1 MKEEDFFRKLKK
13 ESILIYGA
21 GMVGKLVY
29 SRLMSA
35 GMGEKVKGFAV
46 TCKKEEGCRSC
57 LGVPLYRIDE
67 LVSCGES
74 VDVIA
79 AAMPALQKEILEEL
93 HRRKF
98 PNVWEISPDLYE
110 DLARSYMQ
118 KFREKN
124 PFPEKEIDVLFMA
137 SDNNSSSGAF
147 LCMAELNT
155 ELNRRGMSTAVIL
168 PEYGNGAAILE
179 QQGIPYT
186 YVPSRHWCRRSEE
199 NWAWKRPSALKAASD
214 LTQPS
219 GQAQEGTHAIEED
232 TNAIEE
238 TAQII
243 RKGHVKVVHNNTTYA
258 HTGALAA
265 RLAGIPYV
273 WHIRENIAAQGF
285 CFMEEGKARE
295 LFSQAAGVA
304 AVSAYVASCY
314 RGLSPSRTQVIYDG
328 VDVRKYV
335 RRDKELFRGNCVSI
349 LLAGVVTP
357 LKRQEDLVEAAG
369 FLKKWGIPFR
379 VRFAGSGEG
388 DYMSFLGRRVK
399 ELGLEHEVEFCGR
412 QDSLEKYYQEADI
425 VAVCSGAEAFGR
437 TTVEAQ
443 LAGCLVAGARAGA
456 TPELI
461 EDGKTGFLYQC
472 GDSRELAEKIRQ
484 ALQNPEEAGRMA
496 RRGQLHALAHY
507 SLERCTEQVLELY
520 QRAVPGFCGRIQPE
534 PCREKEP
541 QFCGAVQPEPGQ
553 EANSK
558 SAPETGREYYARE
571 TVSLLRRAGRLAVFG
586 AGTVALE
593 VGTCLIGAPYFLDIC
608 CFLVSRPEAN
618 PAQFLGR
625 QVVSLDRRELLPPRD
640 TLVVVA
646 SMERSLESITI
657 CLHRAGFYNLLYLTF
672 ESDLW
677 SCIRGNYYIEYCR
690 RNRKEY
696 LILDRELPLEGDIKD
711 AEKVSIYSVRSHADR
726 VIREKRRRF
735 SWEIPI
741 QAGAAL
747 SPEELCQ
754 VRDHRGENIS
764 SKNREYCEL
773 TALYW
778 IWKNTA
784 SEYVGLCHYRR
795 HFVLDSLQLA
805 RLSRSDIHM
814 VVTVPVLNFPS
825 VGAVYA
831 QDHIQRDWE
840 VMMEGIEKLCP
851 EYRGAA
857 ECIRDGIY
865 YYAYNMFIARR
876 PVLDEYCSWL
886 FPLLS
891 YCEKHCAK
899 KEDPYQNRHIGFLAE
914 RLMTVYIKQHEDR
927 YKIVHAEK
935 HFIERYV

>member
-443 LAGCLVAGARAGA
+443 LAGCLVAGGHTGTDRGREDRVFVPVWGQQRTGGKNPTGA
-456 TPELI
+456 
-461 EDGKTGFLYQC
+461 
-472 GDSRELAEKIRQ
+472 A
-484 ALQNPEEAGRMA
+484 
-496 RRGQLHALAHY
+496 
-507 SLERCTEQVLELY
+507 
-520 QRAVPGFCGRIQPE
+520 
-534 PCREKEP
+534 
-541 QFCGAVQPEPGQ
+541 EPGG
-553 EANSK
+553 
-558 SAPETGREYYARE
+558 GRKDGPQGAAARSG
-571 TVSLLRRAGRLAVFG
+571 TLFSGALYRTG
-586 AGTVALE
+586 AGTLSESCAGVLRQDTA
-593 VGTCLIGAPYFLDIC
+593 GTLQGKRAAGLW
-608 CFLVSRPEAN
+608 
-618 PAQFLGR
+618 
-625 QVVSLDRRELLPPRD
+625 
-640 TLVVVA
+640 
-646 SMERSLESITI
+646 RSA
-657 CLHRAGFYNLLYLTF
+657 AGTWTGSKLQI
-672 ESDLW
+672 SA
-677 SCIRGNYYIEYCR
+677 
-690 RNRKEY
+690 RNR
-696 LILDRELPLEGDIKD
+696 
-711 AEKVSIYSVRSHADR
+711 
-726 VIREKRRRF
+726 
-735 SWEIPI
+735 
-741 QAGAAL
+741 
-747 SPEELCQ
+747 
-754 VRDHRGENIS
+754 
-764 SKNREYCEL
+764 
-773 TALYW
+773 
-778 IWKNTA
+778 
-784 SEYVGLCHYRR
+784 
-795 HFVLDSLQLA
+795 
-805 RLSRSDIHM
+805 
-814 VVTVPVLNFPS
+814 
-825 VGAVYA
+825 
-831 QDHIQRDWE
+831 QR
-840 VMMEGIEKLCP
+840 ILCP
-851 EYRGAA
+851 GDGESSSEGRAPGCFRG
-857 ECIRDGIY
+857 RDGGPGGGD
-865 YYAYNMFIARR
+865 M
-876 PVLDEYCSWL
+876 
-886 FPLLS
+886 S
-891 YCEKHCAK
+891 YRSA
-899 KEDPYQNRHIGFLAE
+899 IFS
-914 RLMTVYIKQHEDR
+914 
-927 YKIVHAEK
+927 
-935 HFIERYV
+935 